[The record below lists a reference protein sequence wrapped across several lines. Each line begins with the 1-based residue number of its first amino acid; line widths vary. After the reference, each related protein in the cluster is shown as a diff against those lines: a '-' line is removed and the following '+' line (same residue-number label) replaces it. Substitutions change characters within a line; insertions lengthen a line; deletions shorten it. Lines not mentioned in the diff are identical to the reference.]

1 MKLSSDIHSYIE
13 AHEKESLDLLLNLA
27 VIPAFSGREEERAA
41 FCKKWLEEQGAQGV
55 YIDEALNVVYPV
67 GCEDGKDMVVFMAH
81 SDVVFPDTNPLPLRV
96 QDGKIFCPGI
106 GDDSA
111 NAAALLT
118 AAKYIAQKG
127 LAPREKGVLLV
138 INAGEEGLG
147 NLKGCKA
154 IMARYGARVR
164 EFWTFDSMNK
174 GFAVNRAVGSV
185 RYRVKVRT
193 EGGHSYNAFGHK
205 NAITHLAKLICALD
219 SVPLPQGGK
228 TTYNIGTISGGTSV
242 NTIAQEAEML
252 YEFRSDDGRSL
263 SYMQDFFEK
272 TVKEFDLPDASVE
285 VTLLGRRPCGIGV
298 DAQAQGALEERAKS
312 AYRAHYGTEVAFVPG
327 STDCNIPLSMGIP
340 ALCVGCCHG
349 RGAHTREEYIELDSL
364 APGLRL
370 CFELI
375 LHHF

>member
-1 MKLSSDIHSYIE
+1 MKLNSDIYSYIE

-27 VIPAFSGREEERAA
+27 VIPAFSGREEGRAA

-55 YIDEALNVVYPV
+55 YIDDALNVVYPV
-67 GCEDGKDMVVFMAH
+67 GCEDGKDLVVFMAH
-81 SDVVFPDTNPLPLRV
+81 SDVVFPDTEPLPL
-96 QDGKIFCPGI
+96 QIGDGKIFCPGI

-118 AAKYIAQKG
+118 TAKYIAQKG
-127 LAPREKGVLLV
+127 LTPRERGVLLV

-154 IMARYGARVR
+154 IMARYGARVK

-174 GFAVNRAVGSV
+174 HFAVNRAVGSM
-185 RYRVKVRT
+185 RYRVKVKT
-193 EGGHSYNAFGHK
+193 AGGHSYNAFGNK

-219 SVPLPQGGK
+219 GVTLPQGGK
-228 TTYNIGTISGGTSV
+228 TTYNVGIVSGGTSV
-242 NTIAQEAEML
+242 NTIAEDAEML
-252 YEFRSDDGRSL
+252 YEFRSDNGQSL
-263 SYMQDFFEK
+263 SYMQAFFEK
-272 TVKEFDLPDASVE
+272 TVQAFDLPDASVE
-285 VTLLGRRPCGIGV
+285 VCLLGQRPCGVKV
-298 DAQAQGALEERAKS
+298 DAQAQNALEERAKN
-312 AYRAHYGTEVAFVPG
+312 AYLSHYGAEICLVSG

-349 RGAHTREEYIELDSL
+349 KGAHTREEYIEVDSL

-375 LHHF
+375 LYHF